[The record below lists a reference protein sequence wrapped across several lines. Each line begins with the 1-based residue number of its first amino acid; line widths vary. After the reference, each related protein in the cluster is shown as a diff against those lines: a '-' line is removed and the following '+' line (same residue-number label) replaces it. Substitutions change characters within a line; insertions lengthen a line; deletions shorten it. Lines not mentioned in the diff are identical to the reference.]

1 MTCAC
6 DGLEYGMTEENH
18 KKEKEILY
26 GTETELDRLAQS
38 RLCQEKDRVSEEP
51 NTIRITARLQDVEYR
66 SFFDFAD
73 TYWGIGVWNGVLF
86 NKEPTEPQWADP
98 DRLCGVKHIGL
109 RHGAWLSRFHS
120 RQTGPAAATICPP
133 CGQGIRLFVLCMLCF
148 HHGFCF
154 FMTFLPSSSCIL
166 RT

>member
-26 GTETELDRLAQS
+26 GTETGLDRLAQS
-38 RLCQEKDRVSEEP
+38 RLYQEKDRVSEEP

-73 TYWGIGVWNGVLF
+73 TYWVRCEESESGTACYLIRNRRRRS
-86 NKEPTEPQWADP
+86 EPTQVV
-98 DRLCGVKHIGL
+98 C
-109 RHGAWLSRFHS
+109 
-120 RQTGPAAATICPP
+120 AA
-133 CGQGIRLFVLCMLCF
+133 
-148 HHGFCF
+148 
-154 FMTFLPSSSCIL
+154 
-166 RT
+166 